1 MYVTKTRVLTYF
13 NFKYLNAR
21 VLFYDFSPEP
31 LFCCGSQDSF
41 TSLSILIELDII
53 EVSIELHNDM
63 LL

>member
-1 MYVTKTRVLTYF
+1 MYVNKTRVLKYF

-31 LFCCGSQDSF
+31 LIFCGSQDSLTF
-41 TSLSILIELDII
+41 LSILIELDII
-53 EVSIELHNDM
+53 EVSIELHDAM